1 MAQDP
6 GQIREE
12 IEHTRAEL
20 AATVQALGEK
30 ADVKGRIKS
39 SAAETID
46 RVQDKTRDLREHL
59 NDATPDGAKQTLAAV
74 IQKAAERPAPLWLG
88 VGFVTGL
95 LIGRQMGRGA

>member
-6 GQIREE
+6 SEIRDE
-12 IEHTRAEL
+12 IAQTRAEL

-59 NDATPDGAKQTLAAV
+59 TEAAPDGAKQSLATV
-74 IQKAAERPAPLWLG
+74 IQKAAERPAPLWVG

-95 LIGRQMGRGA
+95 LIGRQLGRAA